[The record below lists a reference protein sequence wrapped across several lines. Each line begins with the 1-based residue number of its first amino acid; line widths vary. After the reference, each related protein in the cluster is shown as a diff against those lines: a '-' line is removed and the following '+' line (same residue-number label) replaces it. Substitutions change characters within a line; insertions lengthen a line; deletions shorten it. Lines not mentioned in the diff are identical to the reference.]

1 MTEQISFANSQGVT
15 LHGTLVTSHEQSQKI
30 IIMSHGFMADRE
42 QRGIFTEAA
51 KAFRK
56 KGFASFRFD
65 YSGSGQSE
73 STSISVSKHVDD
85 LNCALDLMLTNGF
98 NSIGFLGYSL
108 GALYSLLSY
117 RNDVVKTLVLW
128 APVTASKV
136 PTKLKEES
144 VQKELNTKG
153 YTTLTSK
160 HGKNFI
166 IEKAY
171 LEERLAI
178 NQKKILEPL
187 TCPVLIIHGRDDKT
201 VPIKYSYDAEQILSP
216 ESRLWVIEEC
226 DHSFHKYE
234 DILLNLSEQWFEK
247 HLR

>member
-1 MTEQISFANSQGVT
+1 MEEQISFRNSQGLT
-15 LHGTLVTSHEQSQKI
+15 LQGTLAALHKPSHKI

-51 KAFRK
+51 EAFRK
-56 KGFASFRFD
+56 RGFASFRFD
-65 YSGSGQSE
+65 FSGSGQSE
-73 STSISVSKHVDD
+73 STGISVSKHVDD
-85 LNCALDLMLTNGF
+85 LNCALDLMLTKGF
-98 NSIGFLGYSL
+98 NAVGFLGYSL

-117 RNDVVKTLVLW
+117 RSDVVKALVLW

-136 PTKLKEES
+136 PTKLKDES

-153 YTTLTSK
+153 YTTLTNK
-160 HGKNFI
+160 EGKNFV

-171 LEERLAI
+171 LKERLAV
-178 NQKKILEPL
+178 NQKKILAPL

-201 VPIKYSYDAEQILSP
+201 VPIEYSYDAEQILSP